1 MPAID
6 SKVGAPAVDTPPTF
20 QASPTPRHEVTNE
33 LPHFRPVGPSLIR
46 QRFRCWPRAVV
57 ALVVVAFALTACTAN
72 APPPTAAQFIA
83 EKGDPFSNL
92 LVPKL
97 EVSTT
102 DGAVGVEVD
111 SPITVSASAGVLGA
125 VSLTNDNGRA
135 IAGHLSPNGLT
146 WATAEQLGYNKRYT
160 LRAEAL
166 GLGGVAHDTTTFRTS
181 SPENL
186 TMPYV
191 LPNDGEVV
199 GVGQPVA
206 IRFDENILD
215 RTAAEKAITITSQPA
230 VDGAF
235 YWLSDREVRWR
246 PRDYWKPG
254 TAVVV
259 EVNAYGVDLG
269 DGLFGQDDVTTRFTV
284 GDEVIATADDT
295 TKTLTVRVN
304 GEVVKTMPISMGKNS
319 APTDNGTYLIGDRYR
334 DLVMDSSTYGVPVNS
349 PEGYR
354 LEVEYATQMSY
365 SGIYVHAA
373 PWSVG
378 SQGRSNVS
386 HGCLNV
392 STSNAQWF
400 YDNTKRGDIVQVVN
414 TVGPTLPGTD
424 GLGDWNIPW
433 DQWQAGNAVTA
444 TSRG

>member
-1 MPAID
+1 MIYLPHRGFGRYLRALAAMI
-6 SKVGAPAVDTPPTF
+6 VLALAATACAGGAP
-20 QASPTPRHEVTNE
+20 SP
-33 LPHFRPVGPSLIR
+33 
-46 QRFRCWPRAVV
+46 
-57 ALVVVAFALTACTAN
+57 
-72 APPPTAAQFIA
+72 APPAPAQVISD
-83 EKGDPFSNL
+83 KGDPYSNL
-92 LVPKL
+92 LEPTL
-97 EVSTT
+97 ETSTT

-111 SPITVSASAGVLGA
+111 SPVTVRASAGVLGA
-125 VSLTNDNGRA
+125 VSLINDNGKA
-135 IAGHLSPNGLT
+135 VAGKLSGDGLT
-146 WATAEQLGYNKRYT
+146 WATAEPLGYNKRYT
-160 LRAEAL
+160 LRAEAR
-166 GLGGVAHDTTTFRTS
+166 GLGGVTQDTVTFRTS
-181 SPENL
+181 SPEDL

-215 RTAAEKAITITSQPA
+215 RSAAEKAITITSQPP
-230 VDGAF
+230 VEGAF

-246 PRDYWKPG
+246 PKDYWKPG

-259 EVNAYGVDLG
+259 AVDTYGVALG
-269 DGLFGQDDVTTRFTV
+269 DGLFGQDDVTSRFTV

-295 TKTLTVRVN
+295 TKTLTIRVD
-304 GEVVKTMPISMGKNS
+304 GAVVKTMPISMGKNS
-319 APTDNGTYLIGDRYR
+319 APTDNGTYVIGDRYR
-334 DLVMDSSTYGVPVNS
+334 ELVMDSSTYGVPVNS
-349 PEGYR
+349 AEGYR

-373 PWSVG
+373 PWSVN

-400 YDNTKRGDIVQVVN
+400 YDNTKRGDIVQVLN

-433 DQWQAGNAVTA
+433 DQWQAGNAISPTQQ
-444 TSRG
+444 G